1 MNRSDSKF
9 QSFLNRRKGYIDKFY
24 VQKEDVYKTYQG
36 EKTIYRNILYVNSVM
51 MVMVMLLDLF
61 LLQMILKMEFQI
73 DAIEIALKKVLGYNK
88 RERYKEIY
96 RVSMIASFVSFI
108 TSIILL
114 ILFKDIY
121 VYYAIAGYVIVM
133 LIEQGMF
140 QRLVY
145 KYEKNN
151 IPSILKGAK
160 V

>member
-1 MNRSDSKF
+1 
-9 QSFLNRRKGYIDKFY
+9 
-24 VQKEDVYKTYQG
+24 
-36 EKTIYRNILYVNSVM
+36 